1 MGAGASEGL
10 DSVLQRMLLGAK
22 LKQQSDIDSGH
33 LAETTRHNLA
43 AEDLAGRQHQLQSM
57 DTQARI
63 RESEAA
69 HADTNAARI
78 ATEGRAAA
86 EAIPGGTVIPESDPA
101 VGQMQQAGMGSILR
115 GLKSRPA
122 VDVGPL
128 QPEDTGAAV
137 PTDSVIKLKTNAQ
150 REKDAADSRA
160 TAGTD
165 ERIRHDKAM
174 ENKAPAP
181 DRVLIQTPEGY
192 VRRSDATTTLA
203 NGGTVSGPESSQ
215 TKNRRDIADAV
226 GSHYDDIIHLI
237 DEADARNLLGPMA
250 GRTFTEFMAGKVGTT
265 GNKEDNDL
273 LGELRTQLG
282 MYRTG
287 VASLHGRTGA
297 NQGIAKDIEKKMDEG
312 FMDPNLIK
320 GGLRGLQSWVTKYAK
335 KPGAAGAATGAP
347 DLIFDPA
354 SGTFKKPG
362 A

>member
-10 DSVLQRMLLGAK
+10 DSVLQRMLLEAK

-101 VGQMQQAGMGSILR
+101 VGQMQRAGMGSILR

-203 NGGTVSGPESSQ
+203 NGGTVSGPESAQ
-215 TKNRRDIADAV
+215 TKNRRDMADAV
-226 GSHYDDIIHLI
+226 GSHFDDVNSLL
-237 DEADARNLLGPMA
+237 DEADKKGLLGPLK
-250 GRTFTEFMAGKVGTT
+250 GRTFVEFMSGKVGST
-265 GNKEDNDL
+265 GDAASDEL
-273 LGELRTQLG
+273 LGELRTQLS
-282 MYRTG
+282 MIRTG

-297 NQGIAKDIEKKMDEG
+297 NVGIARDIEKKMDEG
-312 FMDPNLIK
+312 YMDPAMIRGSLK
-320 GGLRGLQSWVTKYAK
+320 GLKSWVDKYAK
-335 KPGAAGAATGAP
+335 KPGADGTAATPSGAKVIRYDMKGNIIP
-347 DLIFDPA
+347 
-354 SGTFKKPG
+354 
-362 A
+362 